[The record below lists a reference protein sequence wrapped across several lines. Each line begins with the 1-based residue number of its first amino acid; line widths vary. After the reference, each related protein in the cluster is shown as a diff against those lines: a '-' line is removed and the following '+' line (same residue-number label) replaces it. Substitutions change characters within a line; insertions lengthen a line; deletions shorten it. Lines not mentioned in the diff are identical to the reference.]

1 MKDLVSAVMDS
12 IHMAGLVEIEVS
24 AKHVHLTKE
33 GVEVL
38 FGKGAVLEPARPLS
52 QPGQF
57 LSQQRVTLVGPKKRM
72 ERVAVLGPC
81 RAATQVE
88 LSKSDCVALGVDA
101 PLRESGDV
109 AGSGAITIEGPCGSL
124 DIREGVIIAHNHIHV
139 TQRDSL
145 LLDLKDKDRVAVE
158 VLSDRPVIFEDVII
172 RVSPKFSCKMHIDF
186 DEANA
191 AFVHGFTMGRIIRK
205 ISKEGI
211 GRSRSW

>member
-33 GVEVL
+33 DVEVL

-139 TQRDSL
+139 TQRDS
-145 LLDLKDKDRVAVE
+145 
-158 VLSDRPVIFEDVII
+158 
-172 RVSPKFSCKMHIDF
+172 M
-186 DEANA
+186 
-191 AFVHGFTMGRIIRK
+191 
-205 ISKEGI
+205 
-211 GRSRSW
+211 